1 MEDENHT
8 VHTGNL
14 THDPESVS
22 TTGTTTIAK
31 IRIAVNGRRKK
42 GDEWVDD
49 VNYFNVKIFGV
60 HGDNALKYLKKGRRV
75 LVDGRLDWSEW
86 EAKDGSGK
94 RQGVEIIANKVIYLS
109 PPKDADQGS
118 ESTAADPELAGVGA
132 DGGGE
137 DDIPF

>member
-1 MEDENHT
+1 MEDVNHT
-8 VHTGNL
+8 VQTGNL
-14 THDPESVS
+14 TADPEEF
-22 TTGTTTIAK
+22 TTSGGTVIAR

-49 VNYFNVKIFGV
+49 VNFLNVKAFGT
-60 HGDNALKYLKKGRRV
+60 HAENALKYLKKGRKI

-94 RQGVEIIANKVIYLS
+94 RQGVEIIANKLTYLGA
-109 PPKDADQGS
+109 PKKAEG
-118 ESTAADPELAGVGA
+118 EAEEEIAGVGA
-132 DGGGE
+132 GGGEE